1 MRLYQFDPNEEFDTV
16 TPELSYY
23 VRSRDNEKCC
33 LCSKQGSQIHHM
45 VFRSHQ
51 GKHKATN
58 LALLCHTCHDNLHHG
73 KFSNRTEVL
82 KQLVSRIEKNEKL
95 LRERI

>member
-1 MRLYQFDPNEEFDTV
+1 MRLHSFDPNEEFDTV
-16 TPELSYY
+16 TSELSYY
-23 VRSRDNEKCC
+23 VRTRDNDRCC
-33 LCSKQGSQIHHM
+33 LCAKLGSQLHHM
-45 VFRSHQ
+45 IFRSHQ
-51 GKHKATN
+51 GKHTSKN

-82 KQLVSRIEKNEKL
+82 KQLQERIAKNEKT